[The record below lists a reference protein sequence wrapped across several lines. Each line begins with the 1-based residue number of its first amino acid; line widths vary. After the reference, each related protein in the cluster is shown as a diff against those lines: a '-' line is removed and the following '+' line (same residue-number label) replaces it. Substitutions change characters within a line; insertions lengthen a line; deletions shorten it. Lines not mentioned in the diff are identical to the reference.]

1 MWMVWH
7 SSVDRWPGAA
17 YFLSIA
23 LAGLANRPLRHVR
36 RSSTNRVAFL
46 PALLGTERPGDLS
59 RHGPATQSRELVGA
73 FRPRHDDP
81 ARMVVNRQSH
91 RARATPGAQGKL

>member
-17 YFLSIA
+17 YFLSCA
-23 LAGLANRPLRHVR
+23 LARLANRPLRHVR
-36 RSSTNRVAFL
+36 RSSTNRVDFL

-59 RHGPATQSRELVGA
+59 RHGPATQSRELGGT
-73 FRPRHDDP
+73 FRPRHDDA
-81 ARMVVNRQSH
+81 ARMVGDRQSQ
-91 RARATPGAQGKL
+91 RARPNPGAEGK